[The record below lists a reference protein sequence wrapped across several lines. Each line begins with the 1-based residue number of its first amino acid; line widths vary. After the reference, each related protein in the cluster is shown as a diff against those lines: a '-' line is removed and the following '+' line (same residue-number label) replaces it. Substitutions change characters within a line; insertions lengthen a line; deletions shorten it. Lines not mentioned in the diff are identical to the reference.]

1 MGRALDPSRVLLLLG
16 SRHLLLYLLQLV
28 RYPAVQP
35 LLALRSILGDLACLM
50 MEFDGVEVAGPLL
63 AAHDVN
69 CLLRA
74 LEVELELVLLLS
86 KGHLGRGHLVEDPE
100 ARVLR
105 GPLAQLRLQRAHL
118 AFEFV
123 SQLTSDVLVVAQN
136 SAGLPL
142 KIT

>member
-1 MGRALDPSRVLLLLG
+1 
-16 SRHLLLYLLQLV
+16 
-28 RYPAVQP
+28 
-35 LLALRSILGDLACLM
+35 M

-63 AAHDVN
+63 AAHDVD

-74 LEVELELVLLLS
+74 LEVELELVLLLFFE
-86 KGHLGRGHLVEDPE
+86 GHLGRGHLVEDPE

-105 GPLAQLRLQRAHL
+105 GTLAQLRLQRAHL
-118 AFEFV
+118 ALEFV